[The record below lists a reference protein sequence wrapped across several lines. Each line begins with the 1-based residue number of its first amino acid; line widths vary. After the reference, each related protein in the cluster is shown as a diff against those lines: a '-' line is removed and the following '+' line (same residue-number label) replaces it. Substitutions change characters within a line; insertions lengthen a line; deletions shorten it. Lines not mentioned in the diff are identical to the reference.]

1 MSERAVNA
9 GARGDKPA
17 SSNWKSD
24 PERSNAFMLRVMCWI
39 SLRLGRRVSRC
50 VLYAIAVYFLL
61 FSPKAR
67 LASRRYLQRILKLP
81 VSDRVGWRHLFRHF
95 MTFASVIHDRIYLV
109 NDRFDLFDI
118 ELHRQQLITDVL
130 AEGRGALLLGAHLGS
145 FEVMRAVGR
154 QQPGLRVV
162 MVMYEE
168 NARKINAL
176 LAAINPAVQQDIVPL
191 GHVDSMMAVHEMF
204 ETGAVVGI
212 LGDRSLGQDA
222 TVRLP
227 FLGAPASLP
236 VGPFRMAAILRRPV
250 LFMVGLYGGGNRYDV
265 HFETVA
271 DFSHVPAGGRAA
283 AIQAAMSRYA
293 QLLEQYCEVAPYNWF
308 NFFDFWQSTPAPATA
323 AHRTHHD

>member
-9 GARGDKPA
+9 GAPVGKPV
-17 SSNWKSD
+17 NWKDS
-24 PERSNAFMLRVMCWI
+24 PERSNQFLLRVMCWI
-39 SLRLGRRVSRC
+39 SLRLGRRVARC
-50 VLYAIAVYFLL
+50 VLYGIAVYFLL

-67 LASRRYLQRILKLP
+67 LASRRYLQRVLKLP
-81 VSDRVGWRHLFRHF
+81 APARVGWRHLLRHF

-176 LAAINPAVQQDIVPL
+176 LAAINPAVQHDIVAL
-191 GHVDSMMAVHEMF
+191 GHVNSMMAVHALF

-212 LGDRSLGQDA
+212 LGDRSLGQDT
-222 TVRLP
+222 TVSLP
-227 FLGAPASLP
+227 FLDAPALLP

-271 DFSHVPAGGRAA
+271 DFSSVPAGGRAA
-283 AIQAAMSRYA
+283 AIQVAMSRYA

-308 NFFDFWQSTPAPATA
+308 NFFDFWQGAPAPAA
-323 AHRTHHD
+323 APSPDTRHD